1 MAKALHIWYNSDMQG
16 FLVYIY
22 NIAFIIL
29 YMKVME
35 VCTRA
40 EGSTGLRWIRDLRL
54 LFLMLLVRTVINFAF
69 DMGLIQADVQ
79 GMGRFYLNLNT
90 TADALI
96 CLFYIWFVTDFLE
109 QKNRS
114 GLYFVLAGCAVLE
127 FALIDVPAFAPLVA
141 LGQSVIFLSAVAT
154 FVYGAVFS
162 REYKKESDGIF
173 HRLCLV
179 AAGFAA
185 AIFVEN
191 IWVYMMNAK
200 VWFDFGYRV
209 NPVDYLFSIV
219 MAVWLVRW
227 IRRISASAENS
238 AIARNLS
245 REDGGAPVQE
255 PVDEQEKMERF
266 CRYYKMTGRETQVMG
281 LLLGGKSN
289 QEIAD
294 ALFITVGTVKHHVHN
309 IFTKLEIERRSQLMR
324 MFIDFQDTEQD

>member
-1 MAKALHIWYNSDMQG
+1 MVKVLQVWYNSDMQG
-16 FLVYIY
+16 FLVYIF

-54 LFLMLLVRTVINFAF
+54 LFLILLIRTVINFAF

-79 GMGRFYLNLNT
+79 GMGRFYLNMNT
-90 TADALI
+90 TADTLI
-96 CLFYIWFVTDFLE
+96 CLFYIWFVTDFLGRKE
-109 QKNRS
+109 RS
-114 GLYFVLAGCAVLE
+114 GLYFVLALCAGLE
-127 FALIDVPAFAPLVA
+127 FAAIDAVSFTVLAP
-141 LGQSVIFLSAVAT
+141 LGQSAIFLSAVAT
-154 FVYGAVFS
+154 FVYGVVSSRGDKEESAGVF
-162 REYKKESDGIF
+162 R
-173 HRLCLV
+173 RLCMV
-179 AAGFAA
+179 ATGFAA

-191 IWVYMMNAK
+191 IWVYLANDK
-200 VWFDFGYRV
+200 GWFDFGYRV

-227 IRRISASAENS
+227 IRRIDASAENS

-245 REDGGAPVQE
+245 REKGGEAPQS
-255 PVDEQEKMERF
+255 PVNEQEKMERF
-266 CRYYKMTGRETQVMG
+266 CSYYKMTGRETQVLG
-281 LLLGGKSN
+281 LILSGRSN

-324 MFIDFQDTEQD
+324 MFIDFQEPEE